1 MDETLI
7 EELENVGVDAV
18 EALSSFDE
26 NVEEY
31 IENLRM
37 FLEDE
42 DHELLKVY
50 LDAGNLDKAFTSAFG
65 LKVMLKGVGVKEAG
79 EPLLELIDCIR
90 KGRQEDS
97 MELYEDFES
106 NCVDI
111 MDVIDS
117 I

>member
-1 MDETLI
+1 MDEELI
-7 EELENVGVDAV
+7 MELGNVGVDAL
-18 EALSSFDE
+18 EALEGFDE
-26 NVEEY
+26 NVDEY
-31 IENLRM
+31 IENLRL

-42 DHELLKVY
+42 DHELLRVY

-90 KGRQEDS
+90 KGRKEDS
-97 MELYEDFES
+97 KELYEDFEA

-111 MDVIDS
+111 LDVIDS
-117 I
+117 L

>member
-1 MDETLI
+1 MDEELI
-7 EELENVGVDAV
+7 MELENVGVDAA
-18 EALSSFDE
+18 EALESFDE
-26 NVEEY
+26 NVDEY

-42 DHELLKVY
+42 DHELLRIH
-50 LDAGNLDKAFTSAFG
+50 LDEGNFDQAFTSAFG

-90 KGRQEDS
+90 KGNQEDS
-97 MELYEDFES
+97 RELYEDFEA

-111 MDVIDS
+111 LDVIDS
-117 I
+117 M